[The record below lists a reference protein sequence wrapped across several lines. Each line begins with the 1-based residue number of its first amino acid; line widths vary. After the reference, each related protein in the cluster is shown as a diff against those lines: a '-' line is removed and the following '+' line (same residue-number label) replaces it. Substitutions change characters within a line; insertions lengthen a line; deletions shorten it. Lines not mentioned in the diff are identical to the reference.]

1 MKRSMAMVL
10 VLAMALMCFGSALA
24 EEKKPDAT
32 LKFSEG
38 AVAVGIGWSW
48 GKGLLNFQ
56 GKDHAFKVKGL
67 SVGEVGIT
75 KAEAMGRV
83 FNLKKLEDFNGL
95 YVAAG
100 AEGTIALGA
109 GETAMKNNKGV
120 VIYVSPLTKGVNFK
134 LAVEG
139 VNFSLEKK

>member
-48 GKGLLNFQ
+48 GKGLLTYK

-67 SVGEVGIT
+67 SLGEIGIT
-75 KAEAMGRV
+75 KAEATGRV

-95 YVAAG
+95 YMAASV
-100 AEGTIALGA
+100 EGTIALGA
-109 GETAMKNNKGV
+109 GETAMKNKKGV

-134 LAVEG
+134 LAAEG
-139 VNFSLEKK
+139 VNFTLEKK